1 MGRLRSV
8 LDTLRPVLSIA
19 GAVLLAALVVTGCA
33 SANAASSIRIASA
46 YVPQPTTP
54 GTTVAYLDIRNNG
67 KVDRLISAQTSV
79 GGKVQLRAPI
89 ARHAGILTM
98 HTVPYIVL
106 PADSMTL
113 FNPDT
118 YHLLITG
125 AGPMHDGKDI
135 MLRLTFANA
144 GTVTVIALVTN
155 PQSGGSSYF
164 LN

>member
-1 MGRLRSV
+1 MRRLRSV
-8 LDTLRPVLSIA
+8 LGIA
-19 GAVLLAALVVTGCA
+19 GAALLTALVVTGCA
-33 SANAASSIRIASA
+33 SADASSSIGIASA
-46 YVPQPTTP
+46 YVPQPSTP

-67 KVDRLISAQTSV
+67 KTDRLIAAQTSV
-79 GGKVQLRAPI
+79 GGKVQLRAPV
-89 ARHAGILTM
+89 ARHGSILTM

-106 PADSMTL
+106 PADTMTN

-155 PQSGGSSYF
+155 PQNGGSSYF